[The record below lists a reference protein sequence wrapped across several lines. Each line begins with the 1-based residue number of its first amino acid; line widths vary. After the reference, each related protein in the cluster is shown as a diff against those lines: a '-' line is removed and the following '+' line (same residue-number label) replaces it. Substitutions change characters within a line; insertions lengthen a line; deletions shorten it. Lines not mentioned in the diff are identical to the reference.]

1 MPTASPAILLVSPD
15 LMLTS
20 QMAGLASGVGGQLET
35 ISRCDASA
43 KGGPFGLVILDLGSL
58 RASPEELLTQL
69 RASLSQQPLPR
80 IVAFGPHVQKERLE
94 AAVAAGAAEAVSRG
108 ELLGSFASCLA
119 RWCG

>member
-1 MPTASPAILLVSPD
+1 MPPTGPAILLVSPD

-20 QMAGLASGVGGQLET
+20 QLAGLAAGVGGQLET

-43 KGGPFGLVILDLGSL
+43 KGSVFDLVLVDLGNL

-69 RASLSQQPLPR
+69 RANLSQQPLPR
-80 IVAFGPHVQKERLE
+80 IVAFGPNVQKERLE
-94 AAVAAGAAEAVSRG
+94 AAVSAGASEAVSRG
-108 ELLGSFASCLA
+108 QLLGSFAGCLA